1 MLRGN
6 QGPSCLAI
14 YLAVAGNQS
23 QREGKEMIQPR
34 RAQESVRGKL
44 GREYV
49 QRKNDSAVQVNK
61 SGMSVSCKLKE
72 TR

>member
-1 MLRGN
+1 M
-6 QGPSCLAI
+6 
-14 YLAVAGNQS
+14 AGNQS

-34 RAQESVRGKL
+34 RAEGSVRGKL

-49 QRKNDSAVQVNK
+49 QRENDSAVQVNK
-61 SGMSVSCKLKE
+61 SGMSEE